1 MVGLPQLD
9 QRDAMLPLKTGGT
22 AAAAFLL
29 GAWLHQGYLG
39 LKYGLYSMELYYYPW
54 WMVSAVL
61 PLCVGAAAVLATF
74 PFRRRP
80 YGWKSLYLP
89 TAAACFAWGMAMAP
103 DAHRVARILWETPW
117 YLNTYDP
124 QTVPAF
130 FLTYGLLAALPAGVW
145 VLGWGRMLNLVS
157 RVWKRRV

>member
-61 PLCVGAAAVLATF
+61 PLCVGAAAVLAD
-74 PFRRRP
+74 R
-80 YGWKSLYLP
+80 KS
-89 TAAACFAWGMAMAP
+89 
-103 DAHRVARILWETPW
+103 V
-117 YLNTYDP
+117 
-124 QTVPAF
+124 V
-130 FLTYGLLAALPAGVW
+130 
-145 VLGWGRMLNLVS
+145 
-157 RVWKRRV
+157 